1 MIFILDSNSM
11 LSLVRYYIKIDKN
24 EFLLD
29 FFKSKFKSGELLIID
44 KVYNECSYLA
54 KGLVLKDLHFLKNK
68 DFLKTYKVPYKT
80 NSIIAPAPKKF
91 LRQIDNSFINTVV
104 IKQKKISDIEY
115 EIQKN
120 RFLESADIKQIT
132 LALNFKKEGQ
142 DVSIVTE
149 ETEYSNDNKIFKKI
163 PAMCKELEI
172 TTITL
177 PELLI
182 EFNLQM
188 NFSL

>member
-29 FFKSKFKSGELLIID
+29 FFKSKFESGELLIID